1 MSQSQEPQNRPRGY
15 TGPDHLRTTLD
26 AMVLNLAG
34 DVLALRQGGELRD
47 SVIGGSGST
56 MPVLTMIVM
65 TRVQVTGVINSKPFH
80 ARA

>member
-1 MSQSQEPQNRPRGY
+1 
-15 TGPDHLRTTLD
+15 
-26 AMVLNLAG
+26 MVLNLAG